1 MDSATSFTY
10 SSIFLRIGEGG
21 REGRTDSETQTILKV
36 YHIYMCYTVQVPCER
51 VFCLQSTC
59 LCMFWATCLHVTHA
73 LCLQLPPVTYMYMYK
88 CLTHRITY
96 ITCMKDNARQMHT
109 PKAASDFHR
118 RKKK

>member
-21 REGRTDSETQTILKV
+21 REGGKDSETQSILKV
-36 YHIYMCYTVQVPCER
+36 YHTVQVPGER

-73 LCLQLPPVTYMYMYK
+73 LCL
-88 CLTHRITY
+88 
-96 ITCMKDNARQMHT
+96 
-109 PKAASDFHR
+109 
-118 RKKK
+118 